1 MAFRKRTFTKKCKL
15 LQHFPVL
22 LKYTEPPQNI
32 PSDVSIALIKTTG
45 FTVQYK
51 QVPESD
57 LPTGY
62 DIYIY
67 DVSTK
72 KGFTKKT
79 NHVRL
84 EGRPQN
90 VKIEGLVAD
99 TDYKVRMRA
108 RNKVGEGKWTEEF
121 KVKTGRSSFHRKR

>member
-1 MAFRKRTFTKKCKL
+1 MS
-15 LQHFPVL
+15 
-22 LKYTEPPQNI
+22 TE
-32 PSDVSIALIKTTG
+32 
-45 FTVQYK
+45 
-51 QVPESD
+51 
-57 LPTGY
+57 
-62 DIYIY
+62 
-67 DVSTK
+67 

-121 KVKTGRSSFHRKR
+121 KVKTGRSSFHRKRQFLGIRTLLIFQENPQQN